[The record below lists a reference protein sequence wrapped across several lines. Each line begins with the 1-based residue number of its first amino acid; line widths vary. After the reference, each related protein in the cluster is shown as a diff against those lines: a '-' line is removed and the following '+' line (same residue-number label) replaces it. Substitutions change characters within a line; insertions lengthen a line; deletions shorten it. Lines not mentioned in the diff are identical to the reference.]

1 MRIKQILFFAAGLA
15 LVLGFAAFCSAE
27 KSPTLE
33 AAMTGNKDIS
43 TITLAGG
50 CFWCMESDL
59 EKIPGVVEVI
69 SGYAGGEVANPTY
82 KQVSTGTTGHRE
94 AVRVRF
100 DPAKVSLDH
109 ILDAFFRHIDPTD
122 ADGSFADRGP
132 QYTSA
137 IFYHNEDQRESAEAA
152 KARINASGKFKKP
165 VVTEILPFTN
175 FYPAEEYHQNYH
187 QKNSMRYKA
196 YRHFSGREKFMEKIW
211 GNEPAPSANP
221 KPCYIRPNDAGLK
234 KRLSPLQYEVVR
246 KNGTEAPFN
255 NEYWDNHRPGIYVDI
270 ATGEPLF
277 SSTHKFDSGTGW
289 PSFTRPVEP
298 EGVTEREDKSLF
310 STRTEVRSR
319 VGDSHLGHVFPD
331 GPKPTGRRYCIN
343 SAALKFIPVEDLEKE
358 GYGEY
363 RKLFEK

>member
-1 MRIKQILFFAAGLA
+1 MRIRQIIFFALGLA
-15 LVLGFAAFCSAE
+15 LVLGFAAFCGAE

-33 AAMTGNKDIS
+33 AGMTENKNIS

-50 CFWCMESDL
+50 CFWCLEADM
-59 EKIPGVVEVI
+59 EKIPGVIEAV
-69 SGYAGGEVANPTY
+69 SGYAGGEVVNPTY

-100 DPAKVSLDH
+100 DPAKVSVDQ
-109 ILDAFFRHIDPTD
+109 ILDTFFRHIDPTD
-122 ADGSFADRGP
+122 ADGSFADRGF

-137 IFYHNEDQRESAEAA
+137 VFYHDEAQKA
-152 KARINASGKFKKP
+152 AARAVKARIEASGKFKKP
-165 VVTEILPFTN
+165 VATEILPFIN
-175 FYPAEEYHQNYH
+175 FFPAEEYHQNYH

-196 YRHFSGREKFMEKIW
+196 YRHFSGREEFMRKLW
-211 GNEPAPSANP
+211 GDEPKPLADP
-221 KPCYIRPNDAGLK
+221 KPCYIRPNDKELK

-246 KNGTEAPFN
+246 NNGTEAPFH

-277 SSTHKFDSGTGW
+277 SSLDKFDSGTGW
-289 PSFTRPVEP
+289 PSFTRPLTP
-298 EGVTEREDKSLF
+298 KSVTEREDKSLF
-310 STRTEVRSR
+310 STRTEVRSQI
-319 VGDSHLGHVFPD
+319 GDSHLGHVFPD

-343 SAALKFIPVEDLEKE
+343 SAALKFIPVKDLEKE

-363 RKLFEK
+363 RKLFKK